1 MMHQQQPTAMYLASN
16 FALDLSCIYLKSPHL
31 FYHMQEDK
39 GIGKD
44 GDHHTE
50 RNAKKHKST
59 AASNLAATM

>member
-1 MMHQQQPTAMYLASN
+1 
-16 FALDLSCIYLKSPHL
+16 
-31 FYHMQEDK
+31 MQEDK

-59 AASNLAATM
+59 VASDLAATM